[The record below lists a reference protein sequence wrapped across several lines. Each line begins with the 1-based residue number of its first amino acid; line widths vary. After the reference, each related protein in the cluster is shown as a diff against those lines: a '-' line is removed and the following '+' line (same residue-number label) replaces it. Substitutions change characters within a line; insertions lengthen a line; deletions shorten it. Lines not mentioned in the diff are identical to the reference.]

1 VDLAV
6 VIRRRLEQLGIG
18 QRELAEAAEVTES
31 YISQLLSNKKL
42 PPASDRTDIYAKLAN
57 ILKVSSQELAKI
69 ADAQRQENLK
79 RKVLKPPE
87 PLFKEFRDLILRKC
101 VSGRRQRITNI
112 FNGEPFGEFE
122 RFITQKLLDAAK
134 SAVREQLGDE
144 KWIQRLA
151 KTAKQGYEDTR
162 VSILDFLDTDI
173 SHVSAENCI
182 SFLDPLI
189 DSWDVD
195 LETFAILIVLNRRL
209 SRAHKK
215 RLEFTETG
223 TELSAE
229 MEPGLKQFLAD
240 PKFSANVT
248 EDELMFLKSLQ
259 FRGKRPTALYF
270 YRELQN
276 FRDPLNFVPAAAEKN
291 RSPGKSYVDG
301 KWRAKPRS
309 SARTKAARQR

>member
-1 VDLAV
+1 MDLAV
-6 VIRRRLEQLGIG
+6 VIRRRLEHLGIG

-42 PPASDRTDIYAKLAN
+42 PPASDRTDIYGKIAK
-57 ILKVSSQELAKI
+57 ILKVPPQELARV
-69 ADAQRQENLK
+69 ADVQRQENLK
-79 RKVLKPPE
+79 RKILQPPQ
-87 PLFKEFRDLILRKC
+87 PLFKEFRELILRKC
-101 VSGRRQRITNI
+101 VSGKRQRITNI
-112 FNGEPFGEFE
+112 FNREPFGEFE

-134 SAVREQLGDE
+134 SAVREQLGDDQ
-144 KWIQRLA
+144 WIQRLA

-173 SHVSAENCI
+173 SHVSVENCV

-195 LETFAILIVLNRRL
+195 LETFTILIVLNRRL

-215 RLEFTETG
+215 RLEFRETG

-248 EDELMFLKSLQ
+248 EDELVFLKSLQ
-259 FRGKRPTALYF
+259 FRGKRPTALYY

-276 FRDPLNFVPAAAEKN
+276 FRDPLNFVIAAAEKN
-291 RSPGKSYVDG
+291 GAPRNAYVDG
-301 KWRAKPRS
+301 KWPSKPPS
-309 SARTKAARQR
+309 PVRTKAARQR